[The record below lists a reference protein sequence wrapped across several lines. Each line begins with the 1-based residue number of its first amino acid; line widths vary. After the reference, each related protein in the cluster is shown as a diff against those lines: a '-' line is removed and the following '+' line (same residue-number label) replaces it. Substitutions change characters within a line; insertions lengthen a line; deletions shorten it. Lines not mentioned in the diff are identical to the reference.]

1 MRLCKYEQ
9 GKKALCFL
17 DMPSVNHK
25 FLFKELN
32 NEKNCYVS
40 CIKDNAFK
48 AKFFKCEIGAS
59 AFVLA
64 LLARLCDN
72 CFDELDE
79 AYLSAESCIAEEE
92 AFDLL
97 DFLKEADFIVF
108 DENLKKHKDYE
119 NIKFFLSF
127 LAKKFNLKLAN
138 SANEEGEF
146 KCCEFKE
153 LKALDNYD
161 GLVVLDSKLDDKFFL
176 CSKQFLNIAKAKNED
191 ILEFKLDGASFKAK
205 LCLNDDLQ
213 GTVALLNIN
222 SKDFAFKKLIINS

>member
-108 DENLKKHKDYE
+108 DENLKKHKDY
-119 NIKFFLSF
+119 
-127 LAKKFNLKLAN
+127 
-138 SANEEGEF
+138 
-146 KCCEFKE
+146 
-153 LKALDNYD
+153 
-161 GLVVLDSKLDDKFFL
+161 
-176 CSKQFLNIAKAKNED
+176 
-191 ILEFKLDGASFKAK
+191 
-205 LCLNDDLQ
+205 
-213 GTVALLNIN
+213 
-222 SKDFAFKKLIINS
+222 